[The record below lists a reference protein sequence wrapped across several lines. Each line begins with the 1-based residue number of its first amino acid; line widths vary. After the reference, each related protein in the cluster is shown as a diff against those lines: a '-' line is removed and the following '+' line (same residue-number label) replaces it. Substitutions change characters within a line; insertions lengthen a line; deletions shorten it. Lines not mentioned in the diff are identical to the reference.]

1 MTDSMNYGI
10 NVSSFFHA
18 DWQIDNDFLT
28 GQSRCVL
35 KSWHTG
41 EGPEQGFWCCFTDGL
56 LRQKLKPEL
65 SLPVVLATIQ
75 GLKQWPGRCQSC
87 CLVEHDFARTPPV
100 FGRSN
105 ATVITFC
112 NSEPRLHSKP
122 FFYQKTN
129 WILVSLATKLQI
141 KSFTILHHRSSLADM
156 EWLCKPFVNI
166 TWGKI
171 NIVKILHFGNPH
183 IVHFVQ
189 VKHAKYNESQRF
201 QSISN

>member
-1 MTDSMNYGI
+1 MTDSMNYGM

-18 DWQIDNDFLT
+18 DWQIDNNNFLT

-41 EGPEQGFWCCFTDGL
+41 EGPEQEFWCCFTDGL

-105 ATVITFC
+105 ATVISFAIVNPDCTVNLF
-112 NSEPRLHSKP
+112 L
-122 FFYQKTN
+122 
-129 WILVSLATKLQI
+129 TKKQLNPSQ
-141 KSFTILHHRSSLADM
+141 
-156 EWLCKPFVNI
+156 
-166 TWGKI
+166 
-171 NIVKILHFGNPH
+171 FGNE
-183 IVHFVQ
+183 I
-189 VKHAKYNESQRF
+189 KN
-201 QSISN
+201 

>member
-65 SLPVVLATIQ
+65 SLPVVLATIYRASNN
-75 GLKQWPGRCQSC
+75 GRAGASH
-87 CLVEHDFARTPPV
+87 VV
-100 FGRSN
+100 RSN
-105 ATVITFC
+105 M
-112 NSEPRLHSKP
+112 
-122 FFYQKTN
+122 
-129 WILVSLATKLQI
+129 ILPGHHQFLAGQ
-141 KSFTILHHRSSLADM
+141 M
-156 EWLCKPFVNI
+156 
-166 TWGKI
+166 
-171 NIVKILHFGNPH
+171 
-183 IVHFVQ
+183 Q
-189 VKHAKYNESQRF
+189 
-201 QSISN
+201 QS